1 MELKPIGK
9 VIEIEGTITKVL
21 IAKEYRP
28 ELKGIENLDKLTVVY
43 WVSEPEEKPFYEE
56 KGIFATTYTGRPN
69 PLGIEVVEIISV
81 EDNLLS
87 VNGLGARIN
96 ADIID
101 LRPV

>member
-1 MELKPIGK
+1 MELKSIGK

-21 IAKEYRP
+21 IAKDYHP
-28 ELKGIENLDKLTVVY
+28 ELKGIENLDKLMVVY

-69 PLGIEVVEIISV
+69 PLGIEVAEIISV
-81 EDNLLS
+81 EDNLLI